1 MDHTSSNRLDERVLH
16 WVSSEEKKRKKRE
29 KEKQEEY
36 IRTAG
41 EEGDKYIVIVF
52 LILMSLYE
60 LTGES

>member
-1 MDHTSSNRLDERVLH
+1 MNEFCIGFQVRR
-16 WVSSEEKKRKKRE
+16 KKEKKRE